1 MKKVL
6 VCALAIALLSAFSVN
21 AAPGAA
27 KPQVKIETT
36 QGVIVAELYPQAAPR
51 TVENFLQYVKDGFYD
66 GTIFHRVIKS
76 FMVQGGGFTKD
87 MQEKTTRPPVVNEAD
102 NGLKNETGTLAM
114 ARTGDPNSATAQFFI
129 NTKNN
134 DDLNFRSKDV
144 QGWGYC
150 VFGKVISGLDV
161 VKLIEGVATASQP
174 PYEDVPRTPVVM
186 TKVTVVQAGSPAAEP
201 APATK
206 AASAKTAPAKAA
218 AGKTAAAKTAK
229 TSDTITTASGLK
241 YIVTQKGPVGG
252 AKPSK
257 GTKIKV
263 HYTGRL
269 TDGKVFDSSVQR
281 GQPFEFAVGTGSVI
295 AGWDEALIDM
305 TKGEKRTLI
314 IPPKLGY
321 GDRGAAGVI
330 PPNATLIFDVEMID
344 F

>member
-6 VCALAIALLSAFSVN
+6 VRAVAIALVSALSIN

-27 KPQVKIETT
+27 KPRVRIETT
-36 QGVIVAELYPQAAPR
+36 QGVIVAELYPQSAPR
-51 TVENFLQYVKDGFYD
+51 TVENYLQYVKDGFYD

-76 FMVQGGGFTKD
+76 FMIQGGGFTKD

-102 NGLKNETGTLAM
+102 NGLKNDLGTLAM

-161 VKLIEGVATASQP
+161 VKLIEGVATTSQP
-174 PYEDVPRTPVVM
+174 PYDDVPKTPVVM
-186 TKVTVVQAGSPAAEP
+186 TKVTLVETGAVAL
-201 APATK
+201 TK
-206 AASAKTAPAKAA
+206 ADAKPASAKPAAKAKA
-218 AGKTAAAKTAK
+218 AK
-229 TSDTITTASGLK
+229 TSDTVTTASGLK

-252 AKPSK
+252 AKPAK

-269 TDGKVFDSSVQR
+269 TDGTIFDSSVQR
-281 GQPFEFAVGTGSVI
+281 GQPFEFAVGTGQVI
-295 AGWDEALIDM
+295 AGWDEALLDM

-314 IPPKLGY
+314 IPPNLGY
-321 GDRGAAGVI
+321 GDRGAGGVI
-330 PPNATLIFDVEMID
+330 PPNATLIFDVELID

>member
-1 MKKVL
+1 M
-6 VCALAIALLSAFSVN
+6 I
-21 AAPGAA
+21 
-27 KPQVKIETT
+27 
-36 QGVIVAELYPQAAPR
+36 
-51 TVENFLQYVKDGFYD
+51 
-66 GTIFHRVIKS
+66 
-76 FMVQGGGFTKD
+76 QGGGFTKD
-87 MQEKTTRPPVVNEAD
+87 LQEKPTRAPVVNEAD
-102 NGLKNETGTLAM
+102 NGLKNELGTLAM

-134 DDLNFRSKDV
+134 DDLNFRSKDA

-174 PYEDVPRTPVVM
+174 PYDDVPKTPVIM
-186 TKVTVVQAGSPAAEP
+186 TKVTVVASG
-201 APATK
+201 AT
-206 AASAKTAPAKAA
+206 SAKTAPANVRVSNGTVSK
-218 AGKTAAAKTAK
+218 G
-229 TSDTITTASGLK
+229 SDTITTASGLK

-252 AKPSK
+252 AKPAK
-257 GTKIKV
+257 GAKIKV

-330 PPNATLIFDVEMID
+330 PPNATLIFDVELLD

>member
-1 MKKVL
+1 VKKVL
-6 VCALAIALLSAFSVN
+6 VCAVAIALLSALSAS

-27 KPQVKIETT
+27 KPHVKIETT
-36 QGVIVAELYPQAAPR
+36 QGVIVVELFPQSAPK
-51 TVENFLQYVKDGFYD
+51 TVENFIQYVKDGFYD

-76 FMVQGGGFTKD
+76 FMIQGGGFTKE
-87 MQEKTTRPPVVNEAD
+87 MQEKPTRASVVNEAD
-102 NGLKNETGTLAM
+102 NGLKNELGTLAM

-134 DDLNFRSKDV
+134 DDLNFRGKDV

-161 VKLIEGVATASQP
+161 VKLIEGVATGSQP
-174 PYEDVPRTPVVM
+174 PYDDVPKTPVVM
-186 TKVTVVQAGSPAAEP
+186 TKVTVVASGATPVAKIAPAA
-201 APATK
+201 K
-206 AASAKTAPAKAA
+206 AAPAKAS
-218 AGKTAAAKTAK
+218 TVK

-252 AKPSK
+252 AKPAK
-257 GTKIKV
+257 GTRIKV

-269 TDGKVFDSSVQR
+269 TDGKVFDSSVER
-281 GQPFEFAVGTGSVI
+281 GQPFEFTVGAGQVI
-295 AGWDEALIDM
+295 AGWDEALLDM

>member
-1 MKKVL
+1 VKKIL
-6 VCALAIALLSAFSVN
+6 VCAVAIALLSAMSAS

-27 KPQVKIETT
+27 KPHVKIETT
-36 QGVIVAELYPQAAPR
+36 QGVIVVELFPQSAPK
-51 TVENFLQYVKDGFYD
+51 TVENFIQYVKDGFYD

-76 FMVQGGGFTKD
+76 FMIQGGGFTKE
-87 MQEKTTRPPVVNEAD
+87 MQEKPTRAPVVNEAD
-102 NGLKNETGTLAM
+102 NGLKNELGTLAM

-134 DDLNFRSKDV
+134 DDLNFRGKDV

-150 VFGKVISGLDV
+150 VFGKVINGLDV
-161 VKLIEGVATASQP
+161 VKLIEGVATGSQP
-174 PYEDVPRTPVVM
+174 PYDDVPKTPVVM
-186 TKVTVVQAGSPAAEP
+186 TKVTVVASG
-201 APATK
+201 AT
-206 AASAKTAPAKAA
+206 SAKMAPTNVRVSN
-218 AGKTAAAKTAK
+218 GTVSRG
-229 TSDTITTASGLK
+229 SDTITTASGLK
-241 YIVTQKGPVGG
+241 YIITQKGPVGG
-252 AKPSK
+252 AKPAK
-257 GTKIKV
+257 GARIKV

-269 TDGKVFDSSVQR
+269 TDGKVFDSSVER
-281 GQPFEFAVGTGSVI
+281 GQPFEFTVGAGQVI
-295 AGWDEALIDM
+295 AGWDEALLDM

>member
-1 MKKVL
+1 M
-6 VCALAIALLSAFSVN
+6 SAS

-27 KPQVKIETT
+27 KPHVKIETT
-36 QGVIVAELYPQAAPR
+36 QGVIVVELFPQSAPK
-51 TVENFLQYVKDGFYD
+51 TVENFIQYVKDGFYD

-76 FMVQGGGFTKD
+76 FMIQGGGFTKE
-87 MQEKTTRPPVVNEAD
+87 MQEKPTRAPVVNEAD
-102 NGLKNETGTLAM
+102 NGLKNELGTLAM

-134 DDLNFRSKDV
+134 DDLNFRGKDV

-150 VFGKVISGLDV
+150 VFGKVINGLDV
-161 VKLIEGVATASQP
+161 VKLIEGVATGSQP
-174 PYEDVPRTPVVM
+174 PYDDVPKTPVVM
-186 TKVTVVQAGSPAAEP
+186 TKVTVVASG
-201 APATK
+201 AT
-206 AASAKTAPAKAA
+206 SAKMAPTNVRVSN
-218 AGKTAAAKTAK
+218 GTVSRG
-229 TSDTITTASGLK
+229 SDTITTASGLK
-241 YIVTQKGPVGG
+241 YIITQKGPVGG
-252 AKPSK
+252 AKPAK
-257 GTKIKV
+257 GARIKV

-269 TDGKVFDSSVQR
+269 TDGKVFDSSVER
-281 GQPFEFAVGTGSVI
+281 GQPFEFTVGAGQVI
-295 AGWDEALIDM
+295 AGWDEALLDM

>member
-1 MKKVL
+1 VKKAL
-6 VCALAIALLSAFSVN
+6 VCAVAIALVATLSAS

-27 KPQVKIETT
+27 KPQVRIETT
-36 QGVIVAELYPQAAPR
+36 QGVIVAELYPQAAPK
-51 TVENFLQYVKDGFYD
+51 TVENFIQYVKDGFYD
-66 GTIFHRVIKS
+66 NTIFHRVIKS
-76 FMVQGGGFTKD
+76 FMIQGGGFTKD
-87 MQEKTTRPPVVNEAD
+87 LQEKPTRPPIANEAD
-102 NGLKNETGTLAM
+102 NGLKNDIGTLAM

-129 NTKNN
+129 NAKNN
-134 DDLNFRSKDV
+134 DFLNFRGKDE

-150 VFGKVISGLDV
+150 VFGKVISGLNV
-161 VKLIEGVATASQP
+161 VSAIENVATTNQGG
-174 PYEDVPRTPVVM
+174 YQDVPQTPVIM
-186 TKVTVVQAGSPAAEP
+186 TKVSMITAG
-201 APATK
+201 
-206 AASAKTAPAKAA
+206 AASAKAAPAKAA
-218 AGKTAAAKTAK
+218 AKPASAKA
-229 TSDTITTASGLK
+229 SDTITTASGLK
-241 YIVTQKGPVGG
+241 YIITQKGPVGG
-252 AKPSK
+252 AKPAK
-257 GTKIKV
+257 GTRIKV

-321 GDRGAAGVI
+321 GENGAAGVI

>member
-6 VCALAIALLSAFSVN
+6 VCAVAIALLSTLSIN

-27 KPQVKIETT
+27 KPRVRIETT

-76 FMVQGGGFTKD
+76 FMIQGGGFTKD
-87 MQEKTTRPPVVNEAD
+87 MQEKPTRPPVVNEAD
-102 NGLKNETGTLAM
+102 NGLKNDVGTLAM

-174 PYEDVPRTPVVM
+174 PYDDVPKTPVVM
-186 TKVTVVQAGSPAAEP
+186 TKVTLAETGSA
-201 APATK
+201 
-206 AASAKTAPAKAA
+206 AASANAGAKPASAKPAAKAKA
-218 AGKTAAAKTAK
+218 AK
-229 TSDTITTASGLK
+229 TSDTVTTASGLK

-252 AKPSK
+252 AKPAK
-257 GTKIKV
+257 GTRIKV

-269 TDGKVFDSSVQR
+269 TDGTVFDSSVQR
-281 GQPFEFAVGTGSVI
+281 GQPFEFAVGTGQVI
-295 AGWDEALIDM
+295 AGWDEALLDM

>member
-1 MKKVL
+1 VKKVL
-6 VCALAIALLSAFSVN
+6 VCAVAIALVSALSIN

-27 KPQVKIETT
+27 KPRVRIETT
-36 QGVIVAELYPQAAPR
+36 QGVIVAELYPQSAPR
-51 TVENFLQYVKDGFYD
+51 TVENYLQYVKDGFYD

-76 FMVQGGGFTKD
+76 FMIQGGGFTKD

-102 NGLKNETGTLAM
+102 NGLKNDLGTLAM

-161 VKLIEGVATASQP
+161 VKLIEGVATTSQP
-174 PYEDVPRTPVVM
+174 PYDDVPKTPVVM
-186 TKVTVVQAGSPAAEP
+186 TKVTLVETGAVAL
-201 APATK
+201 TK
-206 AASAKTAPAKAA
+206 ADAKPASAKPAAKAKA
-218 AGKTAAAKTAK
+218 AK
-229 TSDTITTASGLK
+229 TSDTVTTASGLK

-252 AKPSK
+252 AKPAK
-257 GTKIKV
+257 GAKIKV

-269 TDGKVFDSSVQR
+269 TDGTIFDSSVQR
-281 GQPFEFAVGTGSVI
+281 GQPFEFAVGTGQVI
-295 AGWDEALIDM
+295 AGWDEALLDM

-314 IPPKLGY
+314 IPPNLGY
-321 GDRGAAGVI
+321 GDRGAGGVI
-330 PPNATLIFDVEMID
+330 PPNATLIFDVELID

>member
-1 MKKVL
+1 VKKIL
-6 VCALAIALLSAFSVN
+6 VCAVAIALLSALSLS

-27 KPQVKIETT
+27 KPHVKMETT
-36 QGVIVAELYPQAAPR
+36 QGVIVVELYPQSAPK

-66 GTIFHRVIKS
+66 NTVFHRVIKN
-76 FMVQGGGFTKD
+76 FMIQGGGFTKD
-87 MQEKTTRPPVVNEAD
+87 LQEKPTRAPVVNEAD
-102 NGLKNETGTLAM
+102 NGLKNELGTLAM

-134 DDLNFRSKDV
+134 DDLNFRSKDA

-174 PYEDVPRTPVVM
+174 PYDDVPKTPVIM
-186 TKVTVVQAGSPAAEP
+186 TKVTVVASG
-201 APATK
+201 AT
-206 AASAKTAPAKAA
+206 SAKTAPANVRVSNGTVSK
-218 AGKTAAAKTAK
+218 G
-229 TSDTITTASGLK
+229 SDTITTASGLK

-252 AKPSK
+252 AKPAK
-257 GTKIKV
+257 GARIKV

-330 PPNATLIFDVEMID
+330 PPNATLIFDVELLD

>member
-1 MKKVL
+1 MKKIL
-6 VCALAIALLSAFSVN
+6 VCAVAIALLSAMSAS

-27 KPQVKIETT
+27 KPHVKIETT
-36 QGVIVAELYPQAAPR
+36 QGVIVVELFPQSAPK
-51 TVENFLQYVKDGFYD
+51 TVENFIQYVKDGFYD

-76 FMVQGGGFTKD
+76 FMIQGGGFTKE
-87 MQEKTTRPPVVNEAD
+87 MQEKPTRAPVVNEAD
-102 NGLKNETGTLAM
+102 NGLKNELGTLAM

-134 DDLNFRSKDV
+134 DDLNFRGKDV

-150 VFGKVISGLDV
+150 VFGKVINGLDV
-161 VKLIEGVATASQP
+161 VKLIEGVATGSQP
-174 PYEDVPRTPVVM
+174 PYDDVPKTPVVM
-186 TKVTVVQAGSPAAEP
+186 TKVTVVASG
-201 APATK
+201 AT
-206 AASAKTAPAKAA
+206 SAKMAPTNVRVSN
-218 AGKTAAAKTAK
+218 GTVSRG
-229 TSDTITTASGLK
+229 SDTITTASGLK
-241 YIVTQKGPVGG
+241 YIITQKGPVGG
-252 AKPSK
+252 AKPAK
-257 GTKIKV
+257 GARIKV

-269 TDGKVFDSSVQR
+269 TDGKVFDSSVER
-281 GQPFEFAVGTGSVI
+281 GQPFEFTVGAGQVI
-295 AGWDEALIDM
+295 AGWDEALLDM